1 MPLTLQPLS
10 RRQFLASS
18 IAAAAAATTSP
29 LRAFAPDAD
38 PNRFALLAD
47 THIAGDP
54 AKVLRGVNMF
64 DHFQQ
69 AAKAMGQLDQL
80 PSAVMVAGD
89 CALTSGEAEDYATLV
104 KLVRPLREAGLPV
117 HFALGNHDHRQRFW
131 DAFPRDE
138 PPPIDQKHLTLL
150 STPRANWFLL
160 DSLDKTNVTPG
171 LLGDAQ
177 RNWLIEALEQAS
189 DKPALLVLHH
199 NPDHRPKPSGLVDT
213 RELLELASKQTNV
226 KAVFFGHSHRW
237 NVAQHEDVHL
247 VNLPAVSYVFSKG
260 MPSAWVDAQ
269 LTEDGAKLRLNS
281 LQPDHPQHGETV
293 ELKWQA

>member
-18 IAAAAAATTSP
+18 FAAAAAATTSP
-29 LRAFAPDAD
+29 LWGFAPEAA
-38 PNRFALLAD
+38 PNRFALMAD

-54 AKVLRGVNMF
+54 AKVLRGANMF
-64 DHFQQ
+64 AHFQKASQ
-69 AAKAMGQLDQL
+69 AIGQLEQL
-80 PSAVMVAGD
+80 PSSVMVAGD
-89 CALTSGEAEDYATLV
+89 CALNSGEAEDYATLA

-138 PPPIDQKHLTLL
+138 PPPIDQKHLTVL

-171 LLGDAQ
+171 LLGDVQ
-177 RNWLIEALEQAS
+177 RTWLIKALKQAS

-199 NPDHRPKPSGLVDT
+199 NPDHRAKPSGLVDT
-213 RELLELASKQTNV
+213 RELLDLAAKQTNV
-226 KAVFFGHSHRW
+226 KAAFFGHSHRW
-237 NVAQHEDVHL
+237 NIAQHEGVHL
-247 VNLPAVSYVFSKG
+247 VNLPAVAYVFSKE

-269 LTEDGAKLRLNS
+269 LAEDGVKLTLNS
-281 LQPDHPQHGETV
+281 IQPDHPQHGETV
-293 ELKWQA
+293 ALKWRT